1 MSTATDPRP
10 ATLDEL
16 KARHAKTPAQAA
28 ALRAADQQLFEAH
41 PGEYVA
47 YTDEWDGDALHRE
60 VVAHA
65 RTVGAFHAAL
75 AVLPDQVRQ
84 VVIVTQMPEADV
96 FDCPSIWLLDDTEL

>member
-28 ALRAADQQLFEAH
+28 ALRAADQRLFETH

-65 RTVGAFHAAL
+65 RAVGAFHAAL
-75 AVLPDQVRQ
+75 AELTPEVRTRVELTQLPA
-84 VVIVTQMPEADV
+84 ADV
-96 FDCPSIWLLDDTEL
+96 FDVPSVEIL

>member
-1 MSTATDPRP
+1 MSTATEPRP

-28 ALRAADQQLFEAH
+28 ALRAADQHLFEAH

-75 AVLPDQVRQ
+75 AALPPEMRTRAE
-84 VVIVTQMPEADV
+84 VTQLPEVDALDV
-96 FDCPSIWLLDDTEL
+96 PSVELL